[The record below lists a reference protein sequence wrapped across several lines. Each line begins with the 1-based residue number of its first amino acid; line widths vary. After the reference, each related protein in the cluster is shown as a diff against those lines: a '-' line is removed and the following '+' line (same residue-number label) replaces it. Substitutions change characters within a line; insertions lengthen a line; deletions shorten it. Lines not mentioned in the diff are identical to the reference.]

1 MSISSN
7 LSLAVLA
14 GGQSRRFGSP
24 KFHARF
30 MSQTLLEI
38 MFQKASRISENLLV
52 IAGQIAVAPQRNIPV
67 YRDIYPDCGPLGGL
81 YTALYYSPRPLVAI
95 LPCDMPLL
103 EPQVYRILLENA
115 FSDRPVVAV
124 SHLGLEPL
132 VSVWPVEP
140 SLSVIDKNLKN
151 QKYSF
156 RETIEELK
164 AVKINIQ
171 AAMAEYR
178 PEMFININYRD
189 DLRKLE
195 FNLKDKNDFRRP

>member
-1 MSISSN
+1 
-7 LSLAVLA
+7 
-14 GGQSRRFGSP
+14 
-24 KFHARF
+24 
-30 MSQTLLEI
+30 
-38 MFQKASRISENLLV
+38 
-52 IAGQIAVAPQRNIPV
+52 
-67 YRDIYPDCGPLGGL
+67 RDIYPDCGPLGGL